1 MTDRASAPRG
11 AVIAHTPSGMPEI
24 VSFVLTAALFAGG
37 FLLTVTKT
45 LV

>member
-1 MTDRASAPRG
+1 MTHRGSRFGG
-11 AVIAHTPSGMPEI
+11 AVISHTPSRMPAI